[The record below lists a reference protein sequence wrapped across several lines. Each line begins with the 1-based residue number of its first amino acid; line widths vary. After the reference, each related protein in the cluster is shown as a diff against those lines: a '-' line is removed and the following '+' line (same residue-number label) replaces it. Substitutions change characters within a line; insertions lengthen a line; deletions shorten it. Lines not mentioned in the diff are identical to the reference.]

1 MRDDDLH
8 TSACKHCDAPLP
20 QGHDECM
27 ACLRIQLLG
36 LAHQLPGASR
46 NRVPLFRVI
55 LPLLLGFVIAGAGA
69 LQEKPHWGAFA
80 LGALVIVSTLISSY
94 LREAAQR
101 FDRRE
106 RAAERIRIAAS
117 EQVEVF

>member
-8 TSACKHCDAPLP
+8 ASACKHCDAPLP

-27 ACLRIQLLG
+27 PCLRIQLLD
-36 LAHQLPGASR
+36 LAHQLPGAGR

-55 LPLLLGFVIAGAGA
+55 LPLLLGFAIAGAGA
-69 LQEKPHWGAFA
+69 LQQTPHWGAFA
-80 LGALVIVSTLISSY
+80 LGALVILTTLLASF
-94 LREAAQR
+94 LREVTGR
-101 FDRRE
+101 SPRRE
-106 RAAERIRIAAS
+106 GAAARVRIAAS